1 MTIHV
6 YPSTIDAIMRTVDEK
21 GGAAL
26 IRNSR
31 IKRLEGRD
39 RLRMERL
46 RRVYQLLRRRGLSC
60 YPKHPSWPDEWWSFA
75 VYRPKLVTVDLS
87 AIGTNSELTAAM
99 ECVLNA
105 FRHPYSHS
113 DAPYARP
120 FVDALHKLSAA
131 RPAQPEAEQRRLHV
145 A

>member
-1 MTIHV
+1 MAIHV
-6 YPSTIDAIMRTVDEK
+6 CPSTIDAIMRAVDEK
-21 GGAAL
+21 GGVAL

-46 RRVYQLLRRRGLSC
+46 QRVYQLLRRRGMSC
-60 YPKHPSWPDEWWSFA
+60 YPKRPIWPDEWWSFA
-75 VYRPKLVTVDLS
+75 VYQPGLVTVDLS
-87 AIGTNSELTAAM
+87 AIGTNSELAASM

-105 FRHPYSHS
+105 FRHPYSHP
-113 DAPYARP
+113 DAPLPRP

-131 RPAQPEAEQRRLHV
+131 RPAQPEAERRLHV